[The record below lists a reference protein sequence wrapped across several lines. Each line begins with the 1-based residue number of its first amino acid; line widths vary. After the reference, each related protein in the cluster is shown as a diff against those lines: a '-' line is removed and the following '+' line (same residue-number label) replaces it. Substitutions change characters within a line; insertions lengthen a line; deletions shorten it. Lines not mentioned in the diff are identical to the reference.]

1 MIQRFD
7 NYLLIHFSTYM
18 SLPDFTKLTMTS
30 HLFREPLVLDY
41 LKQMICNSFSLNISN
56 RIIIQDYSLREIS
69 NDLTEITFTNKNIT
83 YNFSG
88 QYKENSVSLYNFETI
103 TITTPARQYEW
114 SGYICKMSL
123 DFDNDSNYR
132 IYSLDYYNLKL
143 VIYIDSYNTKIN
155 KIRFEYPSKVKHS
168 FFKTILYFMNLLF
181 DKTKQLYISFTN
193 L

>member
-7 NYLLIHFSTYM
+7 NYLLIHLSTYM
-18 SLPDFTKLTMTS
+18 SLPEFTKLTMTS

-41 LKQMICNSFSLNISN
+41 LKKLICNSFSLNISN
-56 RIIIQDYSLREIS
+56 RIIIEDYSLREIN

-123 DFDNDSNYR
+123 DYVGYR
-132 IYSLDYYNLKL
+132 VYYLDYYNLKL
-143 VIYIDSYNTKIN
+143 EIFIDAYNREIT
-155 KIRFEYPSKVKHS
+155 KIRFEYPQKVDHS
-168 FFKTILYFMNLLF
+168 FFKTIVYLFYSLF
-181 DKTKQLYISFTN
+181 DTTKQLYISYTKI
-193 L
+193 